1 VIVES
6 GFLLKTTMAHILPS
20 LLGTEEFKAKAF
32 QVAMTAPMGVTF
44 ADAKMEHQRQAL
56 FSM

>member
-1 VIVES
+1 
-6 GFLLKTTMAHILPS
+6 MAHILPS